1 MKKEFNPKLEVGDR
15 VRLVNMDDPY
25 SSVIVG
31 TTGVVTGISEV
42 MGESIYYMK
51 WDDGSTLS
59 LIPETDLYLKIDNIE
74 TKDNLKE
81 SINDKEKKNLVSL
94 ANKLFGDKKF
104 EFEFFVVDQVF
115 PNYIVSFYAPF

>member
-15 VRLVNMDDPY
+15 VSLVNMNDPY
-25 SSVIVG
+25 SPVIVG

-42 MGESIYYMK
+42 MGELIYYMK

-59 LIPETDLYLKIDNIE
+59 LIPETDLYLKINNSE

-81 SINDKEKKNLVSL
+81 
-94 ANKLFGDKKF
+94 
-104 EFEFFVVDQVF
+104 
-115 PNYIVSFYAPF
+115 